1 MWRAVSLALPALFI
15 PTVFL
20 PSLPFLDRAWIVALW
35 LLLALINPWLEEGYW
50 RGLLMDATDRWPGW
64 LAVLQGAFWFGASHP
79 LVLGANGAETVQGLP
94 GFVGTF
100 VVGVVWALVYRRTR
114 SLRWPIFGHL
124 LQDLFAPPVPV
135 FLNLT
140 VITS

>member
-20 PSLPFLDRAWIVALW
+20 PSLPLLDRAWIVALW

-64 LAVLQGAFWFGASHP
+64 LAVL
-79 LVLGANGAETVQGLP
+79 
-94 GFVGTF
+94 
-100 VVGVVWALVYRRTR
+100 
-114 SLRWPIFGHL
+114 
-124 LQDLFAPPVPV
+124 
-135 FLNLT
+135 
-140 VITS
+140 